1 MRLPAQ
7 TTTPLRSLSQAL
19 IALMLGALPTGALG
33 ANPLFEDRAILDV
46 TLIGPFG
53 EIDAARDKDEEYRG
67 TLVYDADGEPTELD
81 VKYTVRGNFRLQKR
95 VCDYAQLWLDFDKD
109 EVGGTLFA
117 GQNKLKLA
125 VQCDDSDRYV
135 DYLGL
140 EEQVYRM
147 FNLLSPISLSTRL
160 VRVTYRD
167 ATDGA
172 ERSHLGFLIQH
183 QKRLADEFGW
193 DVLDVPNLAVSDL
206 DPEQSSLVALFM
218 FMIANTDYSMI
229 AGKPDED
236 CCHNTK
242 PLADDSGR
250 VYPLPYDFDSTGYV
264 DASYAEVS
272 AGLNQR
278 SIKDRVYRG
287 FCVDDAIMTA
297 NIGKLRAQQDAML
310 AIAAD
315 TSIVSARKSKQ
326 AVRLLDRSFDILN
339 NERKLKREILE
350 ACR

>member
-1 MRLPAQ
+1 MDTIKP
-7 TTTPLRSLSQAL
+7 PRSLARAWTA
-19 IALMLGALPTGALG
+19 ITLGVLLAGGVGA
-33 ANPLFEDRAILDV
+33 ANPIFEDRSILDL
-46 TLIGPFG
+46 TLLGPFG
-53 EIDAARDKDEEYRG
+53 EIDDARDKDEEYRG
-67 TLVYDADGEPTELD
+67 SVIYEDGGQATELD
-81 VKYTVRGNFRLQKR
+81 VKFTVRGNFRLQKS

-140 EEQVYRM
+140 EEQLYRM
-147 FNLLSPISLSTRL
+147 FGLLSPISLSTRL

-167 ATDGA
+167 PQEKQ
-172 ERSHLGFLIQH
+172 ERTHLAFLIQH

-193 DVLDVPNLAVSDL
+193 EVLDVPNLAVSDL

-242 PLADDSGR
+242 PLADKNGR

-278 SIKDRVYRG
+278 SIKDRIYRG
-287 FCVDDAIMTA
+287 FCVDEAIMAA
-297 NIGKLRAQQDAML
+297 NLQKLRDQQEAML

-315 TSIVSARKSKQ
+315 TSIVSERKSKQ
-326 AVRLLDRSFDILN
+326 ALRLLDHSFETLN